1 MLMYH
6 FKTSFNSSAVVC
18 IGVVT
23 MIQMLLL
30 LPTAT
35 KTKLA
40 SSVYLYLVLDVLK
53 RVKHS

>member
-1 MLMYH
+1 MYH

-35 KTKLA
+35 
-40 SSVYLYLVLDVLK
+40 
-53 RVKHS
+53 